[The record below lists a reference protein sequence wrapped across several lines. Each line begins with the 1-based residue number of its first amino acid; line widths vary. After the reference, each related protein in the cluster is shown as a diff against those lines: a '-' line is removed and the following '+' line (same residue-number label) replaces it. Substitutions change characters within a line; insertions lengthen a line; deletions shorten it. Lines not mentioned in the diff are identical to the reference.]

1 MAIRVGIVSNSR
13 LFSEG
18 VRKLIEDDPE
28 ITIAGVMVQ
37 GFDGDDVA
45 RLKADV
51 VLIDHHALFAIPRH
65 ILTENGFD
73 AKLVL
78 VESRTEPSLIDRE
91 IIELI
96 SKGVMAGILSADANG
111 ELLKKAVKV
120 VASGELWLG
129 HITIKNILTQA
140 MFIKKSITRQESEI
154 AALILRGCC
163 NKDIARELKITEATV
178 KSHCNRLFKKFNVS
192 GRLQLGLKLKGL
204 YEGKKLL
211 PMN

>member
-1 MAIRVGIVSNSR
+1 MAIRVAVVSHSR

-18 VRKLIEDDPE
+18 IKRLIEDDPE
-28 ITIAGVMVQ
+28 ITIAAVIGQSFDADGV
-37 GFDGDDVA
+37 A
-45 RLKADV
+45 NLRADV
-51 VLIDHHALFAIPRH
+51 VLIDHQALFSIPRH
-65 ILTENGFD
+65 ILSENGFD

-96 SKGVMAGILSADANG
+96 SKGTMAGILSADANG
-111 ELLKKAVKV
+111 ELLKKAIKV

-163 NKDIARELKITEATV
+163 NKEIARELKITEATV

-204 YEGKKLL
+204 YEDKKFM
-211 PMN
+211 PTN